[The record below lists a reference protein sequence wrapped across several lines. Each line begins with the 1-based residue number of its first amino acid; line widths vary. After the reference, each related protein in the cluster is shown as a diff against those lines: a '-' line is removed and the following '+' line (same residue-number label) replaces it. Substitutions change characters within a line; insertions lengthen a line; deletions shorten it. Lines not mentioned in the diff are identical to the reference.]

1 MIVGLLTSRGVIL
14 YRSTSV
20 PCDRGRA
27 MRVSST
33 DSKTFLQLFSFPFF
47 RMVLSNVIPPTF
59 FQITSNFSNVILSPP
74 CLNFIL
80 SPPYLNFILS
90 PPCLNFILSPPC
102 LNFILSP
109 PCLHFILSP
118 PCLNFI
124 LSPPCLNFILSPPYL
139 NFILSPPCLNTRDLS
154 LSPPCSCCQHNYYSI
169 NAKWLLE
176 GPTRVGL

>member
-109 PCLHFILSP
+109 PCL
-118 PCLNFI
+118 
-124 LSPPCLNFILSPPYL
+124 NFILSPPYL